1 MPVYAVQVRTFELV
15 PTDRFV
21 WVDAP
26 DELASFLG
34 AGKAA
39 SAILPA
45 HQMRQ
50 VMGATEMVPGTH
62 PPSYV
67 DVTVDRFG
75 DEYEVEIL

>member
-1 MPVYAVQVRTFELV
+1 MPVYAVQVRTYELV

-39 SAILPA
+39 SAIMPA
-45 HQMRQ
+45 HQLRK

-62 PPSYV
+62 LPSYI